1 MASFY
6 TVHRTDITAPSIQ
19 VPKFSLNTT
28 ALDIPLTG
36 KINREYGQ
44 ELDQAYLNVLEN
56 FACPEDSNTPGT
68 PDLTKTSQDQLSNPT
83 QGQLWYN
90 SSRDKIFF
98 WTGTQWTGTSNRGEY
113 AANWGRIYSGEQL
126 PKPVN
131 PITGRIFEY
140 SECIWSVSPSVF
152 LGKPGYLAC
161 ATDSDAKVTMRY
173 RYAGTNNIIGNPS
186 DNPEVHGIANYLIIA
201 IPGVVKH
208 DYTET
213 PPLPSPTATP
223 TPSLTP
229 STTASTT
236 PTPTPTNSVTPTT
249 TQSLSPSPTPA
260 PSNSSTPAVT
270 ATPTV
275 TPSTTPQPTPPVT
288 PSPTPANQ
296 FDWQLNNYWSGQE
309 NHGCRVGEMTG
320 SEADDYLRQ
329 YFQDNPCNESI
340 LGQEVSA
347 SWCEPGSPTSI
358 GIYGYICAIV

>member
-19 VPKFSLNTT
+19 VPKFTLNTT

-56 FACPEDSNTPGT
+56 FACPEITPGV
-68 PDLTKTSQDQLSNPT
+68 PDLSKTSQNQLSNPT

-90 SSRDKIFF
+90 STRNKIYF
-98 WTGTQWTGTSNRGEY
+98 WTGTEWVGTANRGEY

-126 PKPVN
+126 PRPVN
-131 PITGRIFEY
+131 PVTGKVFEY

-161 ATDSDAKVTMRY
+161 STDSEAKVTMRY
-173 RYAGTNNIIGNPS
+173 RYAGTNNMVGNPS
-186 DNPEVHGIANYLIIA
+186 DNPEVHGIANYLIIGV
-201 IPGVVKH
+201 PGVVNH
-208 DYTET
+208 DYTEV
-213 PPLPSPTATP
+213 PPLPSATATP

-260 PSNSSTPAVT
+260 PSNSSTPAPT

-288 PSPTPANQ
+288 PSSTPANR
-296 FDWQLNNYWSGQE
+296 FDWVLTNSWAGQE
-309 NHGCRVGEMTG
+309 NHGCRPDDLDTG
-320 SEADDYLRQ
+320 GAMDQASEYFRQ
-329 YFQDNPCNESI
+329 YPCDTES
-340 LGQEVSA
+340 LGAYYQVN
-347 SWCEPGSPTSI
+347 WCDPGSPTSI
-358 GIYGYICAIV
+358 GVYGWECMII